1 MITLHIDKT
10 TLWDEEKE
18 EFITVNAQDIVLE
31 HSLLSLSKWE
41 SKWEIP
47 LLSKKPKS
55 KEQFLDYKI
64 FT

>member
-55 KEQFLDYKI
+55 KEMICEKD
-64 FT
+64 